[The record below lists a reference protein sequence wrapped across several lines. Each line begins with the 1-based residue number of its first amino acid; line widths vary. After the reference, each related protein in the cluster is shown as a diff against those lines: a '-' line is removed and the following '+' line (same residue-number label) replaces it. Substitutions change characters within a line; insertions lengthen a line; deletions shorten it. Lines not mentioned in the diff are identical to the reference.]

1 MVADFLSPL
10 EFVTVAVTSAS
21 PVCPWAASVTRL
33 ATCLSFGSACCTFT
47 TDSSLLVQ
55 VTPPAAQSSDTRA
68 ATSRVPSSSSCALSC
83 DKATPVSAETCST
96 FTWACALTAGLS
108 ATDTVICASPSATPV
123 SWPFSSTATT
133 SGLLDAQVSFVC
145 VESAGTTVACRL
157 LTWPG
162 ASFTESADSVT
173 PVAGTGFTTISTS
186 LLMLLP

>member
-68 ATSRVPSSSSCALSC
+68 APSSSSCALSC

-96 FTWACALTAGLS
+96 FT
-108 ATDTVICASPSATPV
+108 
-123 SWPFSSTATT
+123 
-133 SGLLDAQVSFVC
+133 
-145 VESAGTTVACRL
+145 
-157 LTWPG
+157 
-162 ASFTESADSVT
+162 
-173 PVAGTGFTTISTS
+173 
-186 LLMLLP
+186 